1 VRGRPSDP
9 TKIKLG
15 ETRSRN
21 PAKAQA
27 KATGKLLAKAAAKA
41 AGVIAEVEANKP
53 DKPLVD
59 SNRQPIYGRG
69 ITEGSVF
76 LRALDL
82 SPHVTPAQRLVI
94 EQIGKTGFTPQTAA
108 EFWAFQLVEVQRL
121 QAAGDLTGREYTT
134 ALAQLGTAA
143 GKLAELAVRAG
154 ESTGPTAVNFQ
165 LNIEGALVGT
175 RYQSIAPGA
184 NGDAIEVG

>member
-1 VRGRPSDP
+1 MRGRPSDP

-15 ETRSRN
+15 ETRSRS

-27 KATGKLLAKAAAKA
+27 KAVSKALAKA
-41 AGVIAEVEANKP
+41 AGVIAEVDAAKP
-53 DKPLVD
+53 AKPLVD
-59 SNRQPIYGRG
+59 GNRQPIYGRG

-76 LRALDL
+76 LQALDL

-94 EQIGKTGFTPQTAA
+94 ERIGKTGFTPQTAA

-121 QAAGDLTGREYTT
+121 QASGDLTGREYTT

-165 LNIEGALVGT
+165 LNIAGALQGSAYVSPT
-175 RYQSIAPGA
+175 PGP

>member
-15 ETRSRN
+15 ETRSRS

-27 KATGKLLAKAAAKA
+27 KAVSKALAKA
-41 AGVIAEVEANKP
+41 AGVIAQVDAAKP

-94 EQIGKTGFTPQTAA
+94 EQIGKTGFTAQTAT
-108 EFWAFQLVEVQRL
+108 EFWAFQLIEVQRL
-121 QAAGDLTGREYTT
+121 QAAGELTGREYTT
-134 ALAQLGTAA
+134 ALAQLGTSA
-143 GKLAELAVRAG
+143 GKLAELAVRAN
-154 ESTGPTAVNFQ
+154 ESTGPSAVNFQ
-165 LNIEGALVGT
+165 LNIAGALAGPA
-175 RYQSIAPGA
+175 YISPLPGP